1 MLINMVRLVVY
12 MIAVKTAIFV
22 LLFLLSGAVMPRPGF
37 AASSPQD
44 WELIVFFKE
53 GQSPED
59 LYRKIEQRKKEV
71 SDSSWNQTKFAWQ
84 DFTRRLAKK
93 DPPEKQMTRLL
104 QADDLAG
111 VVSKVQMF
119 PYDVESKD
127 AYLVQLNGS
136 HTVEYATTLFNT
148 LPEVEYA
155 EPSMLF
161 EDLD

>member
-1 MLINMVRLVVY
+1 MVRLVVY
-12 MIAVKTAIFV
+12 MTAVKTAILVV
-22 LLFLLSGAVMPRPGF
+22 LLFLCFGWRPQPGF
-37 AASSPQD
+37 AVDGPQD
-44 WELIVFFKE
+44 RELIVFFKE
-53 GQSPED
+53 GQSPQD

-84 DFTRRLAKK
+84 DFTLRLAKK
-93 DPPEKQMTRLL
+93 DPPEKQMVRLL

-111 VVSKVQMF
+111 VISKIQMF
-119 PYDVESKD
+119 PHDVQSKD
-127 AYLVQLNGS
+127 AYLVLLNGS

-155 EPSMLF
+155 EPNMLF